1 MRYLVLLP
9 GDESAWEAGTQEHR
23 DAVFARHDEFGK
35 QLRANGHTVVGG
47 AELTHSRETLVVR
60 ADADGHVVVTE
71 GPFAETVEQL
81 TGYYEIETDDLDG
94 LLQLVGI
101 VAGPDHDRAGMGGV
115 EVRRIMGP
123 EDHAAEGR
131 LDAESADGAP
141 ADAER
146 AAEVSA

>member
-9 GDESAWEAGTQEHR
+9 GDESAWEASTQEHR
-23 DAVFARHDEFGK
+23 DAVFARHDEFGT
-35 QLRANGHTVVGG
+35 QLRAQGHTVVGG

-60 ADADGHVVVTE
+60 ADREGHVVVTD

-123 EDHAAEGR
+123 EDYAAEGR
-131 LDAESADGAP
+131 LDEADVESGDGAATAGDP
-141 ADAER
+141 AT
-146 AAEVSA
+146 

>member
-131 LDAESADGAP
+131 LDAEST
-141 ADAER
+141 DAER

>member
-23 DAVFARHDEFGK
+23 DAVYARHDEFGK

-60 ADADGHVVVTE
+60 ADAEGKVVVTE

-94 LLQLVGI
+94 LLHLVGI

-115 EVRRIMGP
+115 EVRRILTA
-123 EDHAAEGR
+123 EDHAQEAQAATQAGSV
-131 LDAESADGAP
+131 ES
-141 ADAER
+141 R
-146 AAEVSA
+146 AAGVHSS